1 MTPKQRPETFT
12 VTQTSTPRI
21 LLTGSILELT
31 LATAFI
37 HFSLGGTLFLL
48 NAAGYVALGAAY
60 VVAAIAPTPVI
71 RRLSWLPKLGLA
83 GFASV
88 TIVAYL
94 VVGPYFTLGW
104 VTKGIEAAIVTLI
117 VADLL
122 FQSDAGRASRRPPT
136 SA

>member
-1 MTPKQRPETFT
+1 MTPKQRPETCT

-21 LLTGSILELT
+21 LLTGVILELT

-60 VVAAIAPTPVI
+60 VVAAIAPTPAI
-71 RRLSWLPKLGLA
+71 CRLGWLPKLGLA

-104 VTKGIEAAIVTLI
+104 VTKGIEVAIVMLVI
-117 VADLL
+117 ADLL
-122 FQSDAGRASRRPPT
+122 LEPDAVRPSRRPT
-136 SA
+136 RSA

>member
-60 VVAAIAPTPVI
+60 VVAAIAPTPVFP
-71 RRLSWLPKLGLA
+71 RLSWLP
-83 GFASV
+83 
-88 TIVAYL
+88 
-94 VVGPYFTLGW
+94 
-104 VTKGIEAAIVTLI
+104 
-117 VADLL
+117 
-122 FQSDAGRASRRPPT
+122 
-136 SA
+136 

>member
-12 VTQTSTPRI
+12 VTQTSPPRI
-21 LLTGSILELT
+21 LLTGVILELT

-48 NAAGYVALGAAY
+48 NAAGYLALGAAY
-60 VVAAIAPTPVI
+60 LVAAIAPTPAI

-88 TIVAYL
+88 TILAYL
-94 VVGPYFTLGW
+94 VVGPYYTLGW
-104 VTKGIEAAIVTLI
+104 VTTGNEAAIVTLI